1 MLTETLVGLITDP
14 DMNGVASGVMFGAS
28 LQVNNAR

>member
-1 MLTETLVGLITDP
+1 METLVVETLVGLITDP

-28 LQVNNAR
+28 L